1 MNQIMNILI
10 TIFFGKYYFEVAIV
24 LRSSLFLNSI
34 LLNSEAWGY
43 LTNKNI
49 RSLEQMDEALLSRIL
64 DCERNTSNTFKYL
77 ELGIYP
83 IRFEIMKRSIV
94 FLHYILKQ
102 EESSMMFQVLKAT
115 IENPTKNDFVNTCL
129 GYLEILEIK
138 MTLQEIKEMSE
149 GSFKQLVK
157 NRTKIAAFKYLLK
170 EKEKQSKI
178 ANIFYEKLEIQEYL
192 NSGQCSTKISK
203 LIFKA
208 RSETLDIKTQRKWK
222 YADRI
227 CIGCKQNE
235 ETGQEILVCEKLND
249 ENRKADNPINYTAFV
264 ENDLTKIVKAA
275 KLIEHGLK
283 QRQLILEIGIT

>member
-1 MNQIMNILI
+1 
-10 TIFFGKYYFEVAIV
+10 
-24 LRSSLFLNSI
+24 
-34 LLNSEAWGY
+34 
-43 LTNKNI
+43 
-49 RSLEQMDEALLSRIL
+49 
-64 DCERNTSNTFKYL
+64 
-77 ELGIYP
+77 
-83 IRFEIMKRSIV
+83 MKRSIV
-94 FLHYILKQ
+94 FLQYILKQ
-102 EESSMMFQVLKAT
+102 EESSMMFQVLNAT
-115 IENPTKNDFVNTCL
+115 IENPTKNYFVNTCL
-129 GYLEILEIK
+129 GYLEILDIK
-138 MTLQEIKEMSE
+138 LTFQEIKEMSE
-149 GSFKQLVK
+149 WSFKRLVK
-157 NRTKIAAFKYLLK
+157 NRTKISAFKYLLK

-178 ANIFYEKLEIQEYL
+178 ANIVYEKLEIQEYL